1 MFDDDED
8 EENYFEGDLTKDLE
22 SFENYLKGGSIG
34 YYDVDRLEAMVD
46 HYLIS
51 GQYKKGRKCAEYA
64 LSLFSFAPIFKL
76 RLAQSLSGM
85 GKLKESLNILGEI
98 ERTMADDCEWLL
110 TKASIFS
117 QLRDS
122 KLAIRFFRAA
132 LEKADKD
139 DKDEIYLDL
148 AMEMENAN
156 DYKGALE
163 VLKEAMKHN
172 PKNEGAIY
180 ELAYCYDQLDDSENA
195 IKSYSDFIEEN
206 PYSFTSWYNLANA
219 YSKNENYDK
228 AIWAYDYC
236 LLINP
241 DFGPA
246 YFNMGNAYLSMEK
259 YKLAIENFE
268 KCMEIDGDDPVA
280 LCYIGEAYEQLNQL
294 PLAKMF
300 YQRSMEM
307 APLLPDAWLGMGIV
321 HDLEGKTFEALT
333 FIFKALELDD
343 QNAGIFHVLAGAYEK
358 LGETDLAIENY
369 YKALA
374 LDHED
379 EETLGS
385 LVDLLL
391 ELDPKKALELVLN
404 FEDTYGQ
411 NDHLPLHI
419 TNVYW
424 NLGKKTEAMNYFRSF
439 FQENPILA
447 KEIFD
452 VNPDLKEEK
461 TFTDLFEA

>member
-1 MFDDDED
+1 MFDDED
-8 EENYFEGDLTKDLE
+8 DENYFEGDLTKDIE
-22 SFENYLKGGSIG
+22 SFESYLKGGSIG

-64 LSLFSFAPIFKL
+64 LSMFSFAPIFKL
-76 RLAQSLSGM
+76 RLAQALTGM
-85 GKLKESLNILGEI
+85 GKLKESLNVLGEI
-98 ERTMADDCEWLL
+98 EKSMSEDTEWLL

-117 QLRDS
+117 QLKDS

-132 LEKADKD
+132 LEKADKE

-148 AMEMENAN
+148 AMELENAS
-156 DYKGALE
+156 DYKGAIE
-163 VLKEAMKHN
+163 VLKAAMQHN

-180 ELAYCYDQLDDSENA
+180 ELAYCYDQLDDAANA

-219 YSKNENYDK
+219 YSKNENYEK

-236 LLINP
+236 LIINE

-246 YFNMGNAYLSMEK
+246 YFNLGNAYLSQEK

-280 LCYIGEAYEQLNQL
+280 LCYIGEAYEQLDQL
-294 PLAKMF
+294 ALAKMF

-343 QNAGIFHVLAGAYEK
+343 QNAGIYHVLAGAYEK
-358 LGETDLAIENY
+358 LGETELAIENY
-369 YKALA
+369 MNAIN

-385 LVDLLL
+385 LIDLLF
-391 ELDPKKALELVLN
+391 EKDPNDALNFILN
-404 FEDTYGQ
+404 FEENFGD
-411 NDHLPLHI
+411 NEHVPLHI

-424 NLGKKTEAMNYFRSF
+424 CLGKKTEAMNYFRAF

-452 VNPDLKEEK
+452 INPDLKKENA
-461 TFTDLFEA
+461 FINLFEA

>member
-1 MFDDDED
+1 MFDDED
-8 EENYFEGDLTKDLE
+8 DDSYFEGDLTKDLE
-22 SFENYLKGGSIG
+22 SFENYLKGGQIG

-51 GQYKKGRKCAEYA
+51 GQYKKSRKCAEYA
-64 LSLFSFAPIFKL
+64 LSMFSFAPIFKL
-76 RLAQSLSGM
+76 RLAQALSGM
-85 GKLKESLNILGEI
+85 GKLKESLNVLGQI
-98 ERTMADDCEWLL
+98 EKSMAEDTEWLL

-117 QLRDS
+117 QLKDS
-122 KLAIRFFRAA
+122 KLAIRFYRAA
-132 LEKADKD
+132 LNKAENE

-148 AMEMENAN
+148 AMELENIN
-156 DYKGALE
+156 DYKGAID
-163 VLKEAMKHN
+163 VLKEAMKQN

-180 ELAYCYDQLDDSENA
+180 ELAFCYDQLDDAENA
-195 IKSYSDFIEEN
+195 IKSYSDFIDEN

-236 LLINP
+236 LLINE

-246 YFNMGNAYLSMEK
+246 FFNLGNAYLSQEK

-280 LCYIGEAYEQLNQL
+280 LCYIGEAYEQLDQL
-294 PLAKMF
+294 ALAKMF

-343 QNAGIFHVLAGAYEK
+343 QNAGVYHVLAGAYEK

-369 YKALA
+369 LKALE
-374 LDHED
+374 LEHED
-379 EETLGS
+379 EETLGN

-391 ELDPKKALELVLN
+391 ETKPTEALDFVLN
-404 FEDTYGQ
+404 FEEKYGD
-411 NDHLPLHI
+411 NEHLPLHI

-424 NLGKKTEAMNYFRSF
+424 CLGKKTEAMDYFRAF

-452 VNPDLKEEK
+452 VNPDLKK
-461 TFTDLFEA
+461 ASAFINLFEV